1 MEIAKD
7 NNGKWIRASY
17 GKYLTNSSATE
28 DVDRVVVSSVYTLL
42 TESNDEWM
50 EISSED
56 AERIRKAKEA
66 AKGSVEYPKE
76 EVNQTLNLISL
87 TINTMNLTDKQA
99 LSVKNLYPEW
109 STFINSKLEKDY
121 KILYQNK
128 LYKVRQTLETVL
140 ENQPPSIDTAALYE
154 EINESNKGTLED
166 PIPYNNNME
175 LFEGK
180 YYSQNGVVYKCTR
193 NTEQAVYHDLSAL
206 VGLYV
211 EKVEE

>member
-66 AKGSVEYPKE
+66 AKGSVEYPEE

-128 LYKVRQTLETVL
+128 LYKVRQTIETVL
-140 ENQPPSIDTAALYE
+140 ENQPPSINTAALYE

-180 YYSQNGVVYKCTR
+180 YYSQSGVVYKCTR

-211 EKVEE
+211 EKVE